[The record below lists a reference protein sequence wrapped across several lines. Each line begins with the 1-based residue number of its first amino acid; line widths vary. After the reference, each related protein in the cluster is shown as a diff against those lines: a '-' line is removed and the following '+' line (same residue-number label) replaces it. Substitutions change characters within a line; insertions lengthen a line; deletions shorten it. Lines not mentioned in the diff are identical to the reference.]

1 MALVLDPTPSRR
13 TVVTDFDERE
23 EISTAVTDA
32 PAQRSA
38 GSERKGDLDPVNRA
52 ILLRIDGVSAGEV
65 VSLRELP
72 FVIGRRPQ
80 CNLVIDDPDVS
91 RRHSRVVFD
100 EGLHIIEDYGSRNGT
115 FVEGLRVQRHRLFD
129 GCFVQLGPHV
139 GFRFMLVDERRE
151 SVLKQLYLSSVRDAL
166 TGLFNRRYFDI
177 RLSGE
182 IAYARRHGTD
192 VAFLLVDIDFFK
204 AVNDSYGHAVG
215 DGVLKHVARVLARQ
229 LRVEDV
235 VARVGGEEFAILLRG
250 TDITG
255 AARLGERLR
264 SAVAQGPAVVD
275 DSVAPVTVS
284 VGCSAFSEL
293 KEPDGPALFAQADER
308 LYAAKRGGRNRV
320 VAS

>member
-1 MALVLDPTPSRR
+1 MALALDPTPSRAAG
-13 TVVTDFDERE
+13 VTDFDERE

-32 PAQRSA
+32 SAQQSA
-38 GSERKGDLDPVNRA
+38 GSRRKGKVEPVNRA

-65 VSLRELP
+65 VSVRELP

-91 RRHSRVVFD
+91 RTHSRVVFD
-100 EGLHIIEDYGSRNGT
+100 EGRHIIEDYGSRNGT

-177 RLSGE
+177 RLNGE
-182 IAYARRHGTD
+182 LAYARRHHTD

-215 DGVLKHVARVLARQ
+215 DGVLKHVGRVLAHQ

-264 SAVAQGPAVVD
+264 AAVSQGAAVVD
-275 DSVAPVTVS
+275 DSLAPVTVS
-284 VGCSAFSEL
+284 VGCCALSEL
-293 KEPDGPALFAQADER
+293 KDPDGAALYARADER